1 MKNTI
6 SLDQDETLE
15 FEITDKDGN
24 LTGDIIEFN
33 MNDISLPLRYR
44 NLFFKIRENRS
55 NFKKE
60 SIIIKKRQDVKD
72 KEDPLS
78 KNEVD
83 LLKLNEEYI
92 NKEVE
97 LYNEF
102 LGENGVQKLL
112 CGKPV
117 GWTTLDKIDSL
128 ISNKILPELS
138 KHTKSLEDMIKNKYG
153 KEKDEA
159 ELL

>member
-15 FEITDKDGN
+15 FEVTDKDGN

-44 NLFFKIRENRS
+44 DLLFKIKENRR
-55 NFKKE
+55 NLKKE
-60 SIIIKKRQDVKD
+60 VIIIKKRQDVKT
-72 KEDPLS
+72 KGDPLS

-83 LLKLNEEYI
+83 LLKLNEEYMK
-92 NKEVE
+92 KEIE

-102 LGENGVQKLL
+102 LGKNGVQKLL
-112 CGKPV
+112 CGRPV
-117 GWTTLDKIDSL
+117 GWTTLDKIDLL
-128 ISNKILPELS
+128 ISTKILPELD

-153 KEKDEA
+153 MGKDET